1 MWGGN
6 LHPTSRTLRENHVL
20 SPGVGKKVTGSA
32 LRAWGPYLTQ
42 GDIAQMLQTQKKEF
56 FISARISAWGL
67 RDERIQSPF
76 THCLQGQTEHGILGG
91 MGKGQVSFFH
101 YHPLSQPCRS
111 WCDDP
116 T

>member
-1 MWGGN
+1 MHMCVHMEVCVWGGN

-56 FISARISAWGL
+56 FISARISDPDTLTKGASAFQSMKWVDSMGIVFLLRLGDPAAWGL
-67 RDERIQSPF
+67 GCQ
-76 THCLQGQTEHGILGG
+76 L
-91 MGKGQVSFFH
+91 KA
-101 YHPLSQPCRS
+101 
-111 WCDDP
+111 
-116 T
+116 